1 MQDPPYP
8 WKFVPSPLLANR
20 HLQTFLGIH
29 WPRNDARYQ
38 AIQHQVALD
47 DGDRIVLHEDAPIA
61 GDESAPNALLSAP
74 NALLSAP
81 NALLSAPKALL
92 SAPSV
97 LLIHGLA
104 GCYKSTYMCRMA
116 DRLVEH
122 GYRVFRMDMRGCGA
136 GEGLAKLP
144 SHCGR
149 STDSAAALR
158 HIAEIYPDSET
169 SIVAYS
175 MGGTITMNMLAEAGE
190 MPIGNLQRSFVIC
203 PPIELAHVERHFR
216 RSWGRL
222 YDRFFVRLLWK
233 QITHRW
239 RLFPETAPSQI
250 PGRPQRLREI
260 DELVIAPSGG
270 FDSAEDYYEQ
280 ASPGPKLVSVRQPLT
295 IFFSEDDPI
304 VPIDPLFKY
313 PRSSSVDV
321 ITTPRGG
328 HLGFLAR
335 AGSDPNFRWLD
346 WRIIDWLKQ
355 AKPKDESDKRS
366 FKTHSSEPQRPG
378 PPHIQSNGQSKTQST
393 TQPFGEPRTT
403 EPAR

>member
-61 GDESAPNALLSAP
+61 GDE
-74 NALLSAP
+74 
-81 NALLSAPKALL
+81 SAPKALL

-280 ASPGPKLVSVRQPLT
+280 TSPGPKLVSVRQPLT
-295 IFFSEDDPI
+295 IFFSEDDPNSFREI
-304 VPIDPLFKY
+304 IFAGVL
-313 PRSSSVDV
+313 S
-321 ITTPRGG
+321 G
-328 HLGFLAR
+328 
-335 AGSDPNFRWLD
+335 AGSCGLGALF
-346 WRIIDWLKQ
+346 
-355 AKPKDESDKRS
+355 
-366 FKTHSSEPQRPG
+366 
-378 PPHIQSNGQSKTQST
+378 
-393 TQPFGEPRTT
+393 
-403 EPAR
+403 